1 MQKRQKSRREYPGP
15 LSHQTSRNWGVAARE
30 GTAEPRTGAQ
40 DGAASASSLSRVAL
54 PTPSQGC
61 ARPPSGGDLQN
72 DLGAEHPLQ
81 GGILQE
87 LGALEPDAVS
97 AEVQVLQGLVVEEHG
112 GQARAADGGELALPQ
127 PAGGKEGAERE
138 RPASERPASRAVH
151 SPEVTV
157 QPKGDATGPS

>member
-1 MQKRQKSRREYPGP
+1 M
-15 LSHQTSRNWGVAARE
+15 AARE

-61 ARPPSGGDLQN
+61 ARPPSGGDLQD

-112 GQARAADGGELALPQ
+112 GQARAADRGELALPQ
-127 PAGGKEGAERE
+127 PAGGKKGLSVSARRLSA
-138 RPASERPASRAVH
+138 RPAELFTARKSQCSRR
-151 SPEVTV
+151 
-157 QPKGDATGPS
+157 GDATGPS